1 MGDFLLTGKPSRY
14 ITNHTGQHSLPSLPF
29 NRLPAYWLG
38 LRWGVFTCVGWQ
50 VTLCDLV
57 WQATSRSSEDGSLLD
72 LSVHGRGQ
80 CPFLQN
86 FRFLI
91 LKIRIFV
98 DCLAL
103 KFIFLYTSNQK
114 MPKWP
119 YTWDAM
125 RGSWRWTCGNKK
137 QTIHCQWM
145 IWSRVLQRPPRGLK
159 FTRARGGSSNQ
170 LGGSTPL
177 PDNSSTDIT
186 VAKDFKTPNSDR
198 SARSV
203 SKRETKE
210 EKTREKR

>member
-103 KFIFLYTSNQK
+103 KFIFILVTKRCPNDRTHGMQCVVV
-114 MPKWP
+114 
-119 YTWDAM
+119 DGG
-125 RGSWRWTCGNKK
+125 RVVIR
-137 QTIHCQWM
+137 
-145 IWSRVLQRPPRGLK
+145 SRPFIVSEWYDLGCCSDPRGGWNLPE
-159 FTRARGGSSNQ
+159 
-170 LGGSTPL
+170 LGGVVQIS
-177 PDNSSTDIT
+177 
-186 VAKDFKTPNSDR
+186 
-198 SARSV
+198 
-203 SKRETKE
+203 
-210 EKTREKR
+210 